1 MSPLVDVLTNIQ
13 DSPDCAT
20 EHPERLQLKLE
31 LLGYLNV
38 SLRKINSTDLE
49 VLNGL
54 IKSNKGTM

>member
-13 DSPDCAT
+13 DCPDCGT
-20 EHPERLQLKLE
+20 EHPERFQLKLE